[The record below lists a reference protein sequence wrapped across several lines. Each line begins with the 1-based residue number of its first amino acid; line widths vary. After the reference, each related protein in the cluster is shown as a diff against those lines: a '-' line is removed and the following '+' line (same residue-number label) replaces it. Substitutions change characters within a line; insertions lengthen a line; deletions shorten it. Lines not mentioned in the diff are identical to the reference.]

1 VSNLQQENRQII
13 ALEEENRQLRLALK
27 ELEDGMHLIMAD
39 YRKTLSGFMRTDT
52 LDKAANAQEKNV
64 NLWIGG
70 YKKC

>member
-64 NLWIGG
+64 NLWIEG
-70 YKKC
+70 YKS